1 MKVLLCTPAHN
12 TLSQRAYHE
21 LIERGHAVEVH
32 LVATNTD
39 IELAMACYQPQLI
52 LTIFLNNS
60 LPQHIKNRVPTLNVR
75 TEGNVSRGP
84 SSLGGFID
92 ANWQTLRIDL
102 SHSWVNSAL
111 ESKLIY
117 REKFKTSSG
126 TNCQR
131 HHIAQA
137 AVHEILK
144 AVEGLEARFALPEWL
159 AEALTTDSRQLKG
172 RLHQLMN

>member
-21 LIERGHAVEVH
+21 LVERGHAVEVH
-32 LVATNTD
+32 LVASNTD

-52 LTIFLNNS
+52 LTIFLNNPI
-60 LPQHIKNRVPTLNVR
+60 PQHIKNRVPTLHVR
-75 TEGNVSRGP
+75 TEGNISRGA
-84 SSLGGFID
+84 SSLSGLID

-102 SHSWVNSAL
+102 SQSWVNSAL
-111 ESKLIY
+111 ESKLLY
-117 REKFKTSSG
+117 REKFKAGSG
-126 TNCQR
+126 TNCHR

-144 AVEGLEARFALPEWL
+144 AIEGLEARLALPEWL
-159 AEALTTDSRQLKG
+159 EEALATDSRQLKG